1 MKVFETSAI
10 RNVVLC
16 SHGSSGKTS
25 WVEAAAY
32 DTNVTDRMGT
42 IAAGNTISDFDQD
55 EAKRQ
60 ISINLSVVPIQ
71 YKDVKIN
78 FIDTPGA
85 FDFQG
90 DAISGIRAADA
101 SIVFVDVMS
110 GVQVG
115 TEKMWSF
122 CDKRNLPRA
131 IVINKI
137 DRENANFDQ
146 ALDQI
151 TESLTKSGL
160 VMTFPIG
167 EGPNFK
173 GVVDVIKGKAYT
185 FSDNGRKFTEGDIPA
200 NLKDKRDEYYEKLVE
215 VVSESDDELLEMF
228 LEGKKPTPEQLNKVL
243 HESVKHGKI
252 YPIFASSGLTNVGVQ
267 IIMDA
272 IADLFPA
279 PNQRPQEEATEI
291 KSKSEIKLVC
301 DSSKPFASLVFKTSA
316 DPFVGRITYFK
327 VMQGTLNTD
336 VKPYN
341 TKKDSGERISAV
353 AVPFGKKQDPVPELK
368 AGDIGVVTKLAGT
381 LTGDTLCDQSSQV
394 LIKGIEF
401 PKPVLRMAV
410 NPKNKADEDKIGTAI
425 PRLLEED
432 PSLEYTR
439 SEEARE
445 FILGGQGE
453 THINA
458 SAEKLQNKFGVQVT
472 LSIPRI
478 PYRETIRKA
487 VEKAEGKHKKQ
498 TGGHGQYGH
507 CIIKAEPLPRGTGFT
522 FTDAV
527 TQGRIPKNFIPAI
540 EKGMRESIVKGT
552 LAGYPVIDIGITVLD
567 GSYHDVDSSELAFKL
582 AANIAFKK
590 AMEDG
595 GVSLLEPI
603 YNLTIIIPDSYMGD
617 IMGDISS
624 RRGRILGSEAKGK
637 YQIIKAQAPLA
648 EVQRYAIDL
657 NSITGGRGTFEM
669 DFDHYE
675 EAPPR
680 VTDEVVEKAKLEADK
695 EG

>member
-1 MKVFETSAI
+1 MKVYETSAI

-32 DTNVTDRMGT
+32 DTGATDRIGT
-42 IAAGNTISDFDQD
+42 IASGNTVSDFDPD

-60 ISINLSVVPIQ
+60 ISINLSLIPVQ
-71 YKDVKIN
+71 YKDTKIN

-85 FDFQG
+85 FDFAG
-90 DAISGIRAADA
+90 EAISGIRAADA
-101 SIVFVDVMS
+101 SLIFIDVIS

-115 TEKMWSF
+115 TEKMWGL
-122 CDKRNLPRA
+122 CDKRHLPRA
-131 IVINKI
+131 IIINKL

-151 TESLTKSGL
+151 TDSLTKSGL
-160 VMTFPIG
+160 VMTFPMG

-185 FSDNGRKFTEGDIPA
+185 FTDNGKKMVEGEIPA

-228 LEGKKPTPEQLNKVL
+228 LEGKKPSPEQLNKVL
-243 HESVKHGKI
+243 HQSVRSGKI
-252 YPIFASSGLTNVGVQ
+252 YPIFAASGFANVGIANVL
-267 IIMDA
+267 DA
-272 IADLFPA
+272 IIDLFPSPDHA
-279 PNQRPQEEATEI
+279 AIEEATDL
-291 KSKSEIKLVC
+291 KSKSEIKLAY
-301 DSSKPFASLVFKTSA
+301 DASKPFASLVFKTSA

-353 AVPFGKKQDPVPELK
+353 SVPFGKKQDQVSELK
-368 AGDIGVVTKLAGT
+368 AGDIGVVTKLVGT
-381 LTGDTLCDQSSQV
+381 LTGDTLTDQSYQV
-394 LIKGIEF
+394 LIKGIDF

-458 SAEKLQNKFGVQVT
+458 AAEKLQNKFGVQVT

-478 PYRETIRKA
+478 PYRETIRKT

-552 LAGYPVIDIGITVLD
+552 LAGYPVIDLGITVLD

-582 AANIAFKK
+582 AANLAFKK

-595 GVSLLEPI
+595 GVVLLEPI

-637 YQIIKAQAPLA
+637 YQIIKAQAPLT

-657 NSITGGRGTFEM
+657 NSITGGRGSFEM
-669 DFDHYE
+669 EFDHYE

-680 VTDEVVEKAKLEADK
+680 VTEEVVEKAKLESDK

>member
-1 MKVFETSAI
+1 MKVYETSAI

-32 DTNVTDRMGT
+32 DTGATDRIGT
-42 IAAGNTISDFDQD
+42 IASGNTVSDFDPD

-60 ISINLSVVPIQ
+60 ISINLSLIPVQ
-71 YKDVKIN
+71 YKDTKIN

-85 FDFQG
+85 FDFAG
-90 DAISGIRAADA
+90 EAISGIRAADA
-101 SIVFVDVMS
+101 SLIFIDVIS

-115 TEKMWSF
+115 TEKMWGL
-122 CDKRNLPRA
+122 CDKRHLPRA
-131 IVINKI
+131 IIINKL

-146 ALDQI
+146 SLDQI
-151 TESLTKSGL
+151 TDSLTKSGL
-160 VMTFPIG
+160 VMTFPMG

-185 FSDNGRKFTEGDIPA
+185 FTDNGKKMVEGEIPA

-228 LEGKKPTPEQLNKVL
+228 LEGKKPSPEQLNKVL
-243 HESVKHGKI
+243 HQSVRSGKI
-252 YPIFASSGLTNVGVQ
+252 YPIFAASGFANVGIANVL
-267 IIMDA
+267 DA
-272 IADLFPA
+272 IIDLFPSPDHA
-279 PNQRPQEEATEI
+279 AIEEATDL
-291 KSKSEIKLVC
+291 KSKSEIKLAY
-301 DSSKPFASLVFKTSA
+301 DASKPFASLVFKTSA

-353 AVPFGKKQDPVPELK
+353 SVPFGKKQDPVSELK
-368 AGDIGVVTKLAGT
+368 AGDIGVVTKLVGT
-381 LTGDTLCDQSSQV
+381 LTGDTLTDQSYQV
-394 LIKGIEF
+394 LIKGIDF

-458 SAEKLQNKFGVQVT
+458 AAEKLQNKFGVQVT

-478 PYRETIRKA
+478 PYRETIRKT

-552 LAGYPVIDIGITVLD
+552 LAGYPVIDLGITVLD

-582 AANIAFKK
+582 AANLAFKK

-595 GVSLLEPI
+595 GVVLLEPI

-637 YQIIKAQAPLA
+637 YQIIKAQAPLT

-657 NSITGGRGTFEM
+657 NSITGGRGSFEM
-669 DFDHYE
+669 EFDHYE

-680 VTDEVVEKAKLEADK
+680 VTEEVVEKAKLESDK